1 MSFTVRFLNYAGDD
15 LLGVVTAEKGE
26 DITGKA
32 PTPET
37 IDGKAFVSWN
47 APITNI
53 QEDMTV
59 RPLYAT
65 LYQVAFYGFD
75 GETILKTE
83 AVAEGGSAT
92 APMPE
97 VVAHYTFEKWSC
109 DFSNVKANLSVYS
122 IYKAETFTVR
132 FLNKDAT
139 DVWSVQQVP
148 YHGNAVPPAPE
159 KYKGFIFL
167 GWNTSFTDIEGDKTI
182 KPVYRQIPVHPV
194 LNFYRKL
201 TDESSGELFKSYNM
215 VNSCNITQ
223 KLSGECSINV
233 KLLTRQTEGVI
244 SMSDRLEVDGLVF
257 YITEL
262 KKSISSGICYTEM
275 SGDHIS
281 YILNNKE
288 FKVAAYDKEGTPMDI
303 LQELL
308 TDTPFNVGKVDF
320 TEKVTLRVNKEATR
334 RACLMQ
340 LIALVGGE
348 IEYYG
353 YTIGIRKHVG
363 ESIPIDIVKRAS
375 VQDIN
380 CTYNVSDNTTNYN
393 ISLYQKGGLE
403 MGDELLIKFKQ
414 LGLDTKSR
422 IVGMDWNPFNYKEVS
437 ITVGQYIPTLNDSLY
452 QLEKVVADIRESTA
466 KYTVEFGE
474 MVGNGSFYFTRAYQD
489 RPYFQVDTD
498 DGSKATVTLNRKSGS
513 AFGAYVGAT
522 LTGVS
527 STTVSLLVFYCTVP
541 DVSEE
546 ESS

>member
-37 IDGKAFVSWN
+37 IEGKVFVSWN

-65 LYQVAFYGFD
+65 LYQVTFYGFD

-83 AVAEGGSAT
+83 AVAEGGAAT
-92 APMPE
+92 APTPE
-97 VVAHYTFEKWSC
+97 VVAHYTFEKWNC
-109 DFSNVKANLSVYS
+109 DFTNVKANLSVYS

-139 DVWSVQQVP
+139 DVWSIQQVP

-215 VNSCNITQ
+215 VNSCSITQ

-233 KLLTRQTEGVI
+233 KLLTRQTEGII

-281 YILNNKE
+281 YILNNEE
-288 FKVAAYDKEGTPMDI
+288 FKVN
-303 LQELL
+303 Q
-308 TDTPFNVGKVDF
+308 
-320 TEKVTLRVNKEATR
+320 
-334 RACLMQ
+334 
-340 LIALVGGE
+340 
-348 IEYYG
+348 
-353 YTIGIRKHVG
+353 
-363 ESIPIDIVKRAS
+363 
-375 VQDIN
+375 
-380 CTYNVSDNTTNYN
+380 
-393 ISLYQKGGLE
+393 
-403 MGDELLIKFKQ
+403 
-414 LGLDTKSR
+414 
-422 IVGMDWNPFNYKEVS
+422 
-437 ITVGQYIPTLNDSLY
+437 
-452 QLEKVVADIRESTA
+452 
-466 KYTVEFGE
+466 
-474 MVGNGSFYFTRAYQD
+474 
-489 RPYFQVDTD
+489 
-498 DGSKATVTLNRKSGS
+498 
-513 AFGAYVGAT
+513 
-522 LTGVS
+522 
-527 STTVSLLVFYCTVP
+527 
-541 DVSEE
+541 
-546 ESS
+546 